1 MSQRHFNLNRQK
13 KDRTPRPKT
22 EDNSVQI
29 GAFHFSNDFESDFLA
44 AIKSEMVA
52 QHKSQNTKAKKAK
65 SKKQTQKRNNKRKMV
80 VAKLTEL

>member
-1 MSQRHFNLNRQK
+1 MSKRQFNLNRNK

-22 EDNSVQI
+22 EDDSVQI
-29 GAFHFSNDFESDFLA
+29 GAFHFSGDFESDFLA

-52 QHKSQNTKAKKAK
+52 QHKAQNTKSKKAK
-65 SKKQTQKRNNKRKMV
+65 SMKQTKKRNNKRKKV